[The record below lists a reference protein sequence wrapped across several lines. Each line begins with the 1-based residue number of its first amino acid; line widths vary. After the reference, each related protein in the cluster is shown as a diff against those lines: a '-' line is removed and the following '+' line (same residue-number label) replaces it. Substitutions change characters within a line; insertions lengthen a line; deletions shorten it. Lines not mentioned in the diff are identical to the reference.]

1 MTAPRDDEK
10 VEGAVEGAAEYTI
23 GYGKPPL
30 ASRFKKGHSGNPK
43 GRPKD
48 AKNRAT
54 ILKKILEERVVVT
67 DNGRRKRITKQEA
80 VYKQLV
86 NKAASGDARS
96 AQLLFAQIHEIEG
109 RIGSSETGREI
120 VAEIDQQVFQ
130 NFLKRMRN
138 SGGEDGEDSETDD
151 S

>member
-1 MTAPRDDEK
+1 MNGPRDDGK
-10 VEGAVEGAAEYTI
+10 VGEGTAEYAI
-23 GYGKPPL
+23 GYGKPPI
-30 ASRFKKGHSGNPK
+30 ASRFKKGQSGNPK
-43 GRPKD
+43 GRPKS

-96 AQLLFAQIHEIEG
+96 AQLLFGQIHEIEG
-109 RIGSSETGREI
+109 HIGSSETGREI
-120 VAEIDQQVFQ
+120 IAEIDQQVFQ